1 MEEQTTKA
9 STEQRDLQAELPE
22 CGTGTGDRFEWQ
34 CPECPHSFEYRLDDA
49 NTAELAVWSHMLRQ
63 HERIPAGTD
72 LLGAAPRRELSP

>member
-1 MEEQTTKA
+1 MEEQMTKA
-9 STEQRDLQAELPE
+9 STEQRDSRTELSAREAEA
-22 CGTGTGDRFEWQ
+22 GDSFEWQ

-49 NTAELAVWSHMLRQ
+49 NAAELAVWSHMLRQ